1 MIWLKNCWVGVKQQ
15 SLTQTFKQ
23 IYTIEYRNRPSFL
36 RFEVNILRRENHL
49 VVSNELNTRFE
60 LWVPGVWTT
69 TRSLHLNMLSLAVL
83 SSLLHF
89 TCDNQYNTLIFPSV
103 STFYQYNFLYEE
115 YDTYKTLFHL
125 ISLGFVGLCSI
136 CITIVCLFVVFRLV
150 IVFPLFLR
158 VMTLITPVVYEH
170 FSHRWQVNHATMYVK
185 IQKRS
190 SRYHQ
195 IWHM

>member
-1 MIWLKNCWVGVKQQ
+1 MIWMNNCWVGVKQQ

-23 IYTIEYRNRPSFL
+23 IHTIEYRNMASFL
-36 RFEVNILRRENHL
+36 RFKVNLLRRENHL

-60 LWVPGVWTT
+60 LWVPGVWTIT
-69 TRSLHLNMLSLAVL
+69 WSLLLNMLSLAVL

-89 TCDNQYNTLIFPSV
+89 TCDNHYNTLICPSFSIW
-103 STFYQYNFLYEE
+103 STPLWGIRYIQNV
-115 YDTYKTLFHL
+115 FHL
-125 ISLGFVGLCSI
+125 ISSLALCSI

-158 VMTLITPVVYEH
+158 VTTLITPVVYEN
-170 FSHRWQVNHATMYVK
+170 FSHRRQVNHATMYVK
-185 IQKRS
+185 IQKQS
-190 SRYHQ
+190 SRYNQ